1 MLAAELKKMKKY
13 LLLLIVCLLALVLNL
28 VAQNAVAQNTK
39 QKLTIV
45 SSIAPIHSLLVEL
58 TKGAQK
64 PSLLL
69 PPQTMPH
76 GARLTPSQARL
87 LNQAQLLVLVG
98 SNFASF
104 EKNLKQTERRKVVRL
119 TKLQGVKKIHYDKKQ
134 QHNEHEEQGEEEQGH
149 EEHEEEEQ
157 AHEHSH
163 ADGGIDPHLWLDPQN
178 ARVIVTHLAEVL
190 GELDQA
196 NREIYLKN
204 AKLIDVNLRKLD
216 QEIAKSMRGLTG
228 RFLVLHDA
236 TSYFVERY
244 KIKSQENLYG
254 AGHNATRDGMRHS
267 LAVRKKLREG
277 KYRCVFVQ
285 TQVPQEVRDR
295 LLASQG
301 QGAKTKI
308 IEINPLSQ
316 QLSNQLSKQLNKHM
330 GTTRSK
336 DSPQSADAYADLLRA
351 IAQAFR
357 NCLA

>member
-1 MLAAELKKMKKY
+1 MKKY
-13 LLLLIVCLLALVLNL
+13 LLLVIVCLLALVLNL

-119 TKLQGVKKIHYDKKQ
+119 TKLQGVKKIHYDKKK
-134 QHNEHEEQGEEEQGH
+134 QHNEHEEQGEEEQG
-149 EEHEEEEQ
+149 
-157 AHEHSH
+157 HEHSH

-204 AKLIDVNLRKLD
+204 AKRIDVNLQKLD
-216 QEIAKSMRGLTG
+216 QEIAKSMSGLTG

-308 IEINPLSQ
+308 IEINPLS
-316 QLSNQLSKQLNKHM
+316 NQFGNQFGNQI

-336 DSPQSADAYADLLRA
+336 DSPQSFDAYGDLLRA
-351 IAQAFR
+351 IAQAFY

>member
-1 MLAAELKKMKKY
+1 MKKY

-119 TKLQGVKKIHYDKKQ
+119 TKLQGVKKIHYDKKK
-134 QHNEHEEQGEEEQGH
+134 QHSEHEEHGEEEHEEEEHGHEEQGEEE
-149 EEHEEEEQ
+149 EEQ
-157 AHEHSH
+157 GHEHSH

-190 GELDQA
+190 GELDQV

-308 IEINPLSQ
+308 IEINPLS
-316 QLSNQLSKQLNKHM
+316 NQFGNQFGNQI

-336 DSPQSADAYADLLRA
+336 DSPQSFDAYGDLLRA
-351 IAQAFR
+351 IAQAFY